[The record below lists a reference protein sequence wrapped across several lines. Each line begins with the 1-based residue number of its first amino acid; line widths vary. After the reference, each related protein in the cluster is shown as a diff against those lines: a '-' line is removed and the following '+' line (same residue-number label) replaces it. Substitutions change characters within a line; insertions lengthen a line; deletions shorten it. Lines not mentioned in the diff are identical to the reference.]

1 MIVPERGRPVLAAA
15 ADPVPARKKP
25 DPALPLT
32 AAAFFLGVV
41 VASVAMLALR
51 VDDGDVVPAG
61 EHLAAVTQLAA
72 EQAAR
77 DAAERQIAA
86 QAGTLQDA
94 DALARRLVATL
105 GDPAGVSAA
114 DLRVL
119 RRDVARQTRTIER
132 VRVVRVPVPGPTVTV
147 APAPQQRPQPARQD
161 RPAPVPVPP
170 QPTGCTIS
178 LLGTCLAR

>member
-1 MIVPERGRPVLAAA
+1 V
-15 ADPVPARKKP
+15 RKRP

-41 VASVAMLALR
+41 VATVAVLALR
-51 VDDGDVVPAG
+51 VDAGDVVPAG
-61 EHLAAVTQLAA
+61 EHQVAVTQLAA

-77 DAAERQIAA
+77 DAAERQIVA
-86 QAGTLQDA
+86 QAATLQDA
-94 DALARRLVATL
+94 DSLARRLVATL

-132 VRVVRVPVPGPTVTV
+132 VRVVRVPVPGPTVTA
-147 APAPQQRPQPARQD
+147 APAPQRPSSQPAREGP
-161 RPAPVPVPP
+161 PAPAPAPAPSPP
-170 QPTGCTIS
+170 GCTIS
-178 LLGTCLAR
+178 LFGTCLTR